1 MDFKSKVFRNFFI
14 PGLVIELLL
23 ILCCILPE
31 SINPLYD
38 IRFLKR
44 PIGGPAGLTVG
55 LVYLPYQ
62 LLTIC
67 FLLIACFNSIR
78 LPILYKRG
86 NDNFIKATR
95 NFLIYGDFTLLTILI
110 PALIQFSSLSFKDI
124 ESYINLP
131 VVISVFSFGLLMCV
145 FFIYWTVVTYREE
158 KIKFF
163 SKETIKSIGISIFL
177 FICALLVLAACIVI
191 TYFIAESTP
200 FIKRI

>member
-1 MDFKSKVFRNFFI
+1 MDFKSKVFRKFFI

-23 ILCCILPE
+23 IMCCILPE

-38 IRFLKR
+38 ISFLKR
-44 PIGGPAGLTVG
+44 RIAGPAGITIG

-67 FLLIACFNSIR
+67 FMLIACFNSIR

-86 NDNFIKATR
+86 SDNFIKATR
-95 NFLIYGDFTLLTILI
+95 NFLIYGDFTLLAILI
-110 PALIQFSSLSFKDI
+110 PSLIQFSSLSIQDI

-158 KIKFF
+158 KIIFF
-163 SKETIKSIGISIFL
+163 SKETIKSIGTSIFL
-177 FICALLVLAACIVI
+177 FTCAVLVLVACFVI
-191 TYFIAESTP
+191 LYFIAESTP
-200 FIKRI
+200 FIERI